1 MVFIIC
7 YWRRK
12 KMICLVYI
20 FMLINWF
27 LGAYYLIIS
36 LKNWRKKLYLH
47 LKVQMNH
54 FIGVYLKLWINTRKD
69 WINMKK
75 YSSRMMVINFTG
87 EMILKERQQKIG
99 NGGEHVETVTIFLF
113 YKNTLAYR
121 PYSNINLCC
130 WKSIFMFGLYQ
141 VDMQVS
147 LV

>member
-1 MVFIIC
+1 
-7 YWRRK
+7 
-12 KMICLVYI
+12 MIYLVYI

-27 LGAYYLIIS
+27 WGAYYLIIS
-36 LKNWRKKLYLH
+36 LNNWRKKLYLY
-47 LKVQMNH
+47 LKLQMSH
-54 FIGVYLKLWINTRKD
+54 FIGVYLKLQINTRKD
-69 WINMKK
+69 WINRENH
-75 YSSRMMVINFTG
+75 SSRIMVINFTG
-87 EMILKERQQKIG
+87 ERILKKRQQKIG

-113 YKNTLAYR
+113 YKNTLAYL